1 MSDQAS
7 GGVQGLRTW
16 SAEAAE
22 RVRELIPAMGARAV
36 PPAAYDRSIGELDQ
50 LVRLLDHD
58 PVLRGAV
65 SVWLGGALA
74 LRLST
79 GAGTDTDRERAER
92 LLRDARDRRTA
103 LGATVGTQERRWAAL
118 FLLTLLTP
126 MRSQPGAPGNVPD
139 LAAFVDWFTRS
150 GPDGVMTF
158 ATEIHE
164 LTDDIAEL
172 PLPPEF
178 LTEYRRLRELFSAST
193 GPDFTEIL
201 ANVMPV
207 GDPFADV
214 LRQTMGRM
222 FNGGGPGAEG
232 PEGAAADGAGG
243 ERDTRAAPAEE
254 EGAAAPAAEGD
265 AAPAPDPEP
274 EPPLALGDIR
284 RIAAALD
291 AVNATTHGFDEALR
305 NGDPQALNEMLRK
318 LRSVQDMPPP
328 GLDPTPGI
336 EALMALLLNV
346 SAGVGGTI
354 QDQSTGR
361 AHVDAVA
368 RYFENYG
375 GPLPPGFRDPAVLGR
390 AQALYAKVLDAG
402 DAEDGEAL
410 RGLVDDAE
418 ELARTAPEGH
428 PFRFVVELT
437 LGAAL
442 TRLGAVIGDL
452 ELIRRGTPFLEQGMA
467 GARAVDFPFAEATP
481 LPTGPDFALLRAALS
496 GGTAPG
502 VDHVPPPADASTDE
516 VYSAA
521 LSAGLQYAL
530 TRDQAVLDMHI
541 DELERVR
548 DAVRE
553 GKAPRIAAEALWRLA
568 EAYRERGVRDQDVQ
582 DIRALGAAE
591 EALTALA
598 ADVLLQAGAEHGLLT
613 ARSGANRGVQAA
625 LWAASQGRLHEGV
638 AVLELGRALVLHAAS
653 TSSAVPELLDADGY
667 HELAEAWREA
677 VAAGADGAPGD
688 AREQGV
694 PGELPSTLRRRA
706 LEALGYRRRGG
717 LLGTPT
723 PADLADG
730 VAASGADALV
740 YLVPGEDAE
749 AGVAIIVSPER
760 GLAMKV
766 LPLLSGAENGPVE
779 RYLDA
784 TALIDAAAP
793 DDAAAAQS
801 WEQSL
806 GALCDWAHDVLG
818 PVVTA
823 LEEALRPGGD
833 RAQEPLRVV
842 LVPCGRLGIVPWHA
856 ARGPGGTSPAYL
868 CRTTVFSYAA
878 SGSQFLRTVRRA
890 PRDPAAAPV
899 LLADPTLGLTYAEVE
914 VLALRNAFYP
924 GARLCGGMFEVPEDE
939 LLPGTPEEVLGF
951 LTEGASLLHVAS
963 HGSAGVRP
971 TVSALHLAAGPAG
984 DPPAEADGTD
994 SGDLTVTRLL
1004 DQPVRRQA
1012 TADGPLV
1019 VLSACRTD
1027 LSTRD
1032 HDEALTLTT
1041 AFVSGGARDVVGSRW
1056 AADDGTAALL
1066 MAVFHHYLNAE
1077 GLSPVDALRAAQLWM
1092 LDPGR
1097 ETPGSL
1103 SGVLLRQ
1110 AERTDLDRV
1119 PLWAAFIH
1127 QGHPGPAGTRKTS
1140 EGGGPDE
1147 HEW

>member
-1 MSDQAS
+1 MSDQES

-22 RVRELIPAMGARAV
+22 RVRGLIPAMGARAV
-36 PPAAYDRSIGELDQ
+36 PPGAYDRSVDELDQ
-50 LVRLLDHD
+50 LVGLLDHD

-74 LRLST
+74 LRLSA
-79 GAGTDTDRERAER
+79 GAGDGADRERAER
-92 LLRDARDRRTA
+92 LLRDVRDRRTA
-103 LGATVGTQERRWAAL
+103 LGATVGTEERRWAAL

-126 MRSQPGAPGNVPD
+126 MRSQPGVPGDVPD
-139 LAAFVDWFTRS
+139 LAAFVDWLTRS

-178 LTEYRRLRELFSAST
+178 LAEYRRMRELFSAST
-193 GPDFTEIL
+193 GADFTQIL
-201 ANVMPV
+201 ANVMPA

-214 LRQTMGRM
+214 LRQTVGRM
-222 FNGGGPGAEG
+222 FGGYGGPGAAG
-232 PEGAAADGAGG
+232 AGAAAADGVSG
-243 ERDTRAAPAEE
+243 ERDAGNTHG
-254 EGAAAPAAEGD
+254 EGGGEAAPAAT
-265 AAPAPDPEP
+265 PDPEP

-291 AVNATTHGFDEALR
+291 AVHATTHGFDDALR
-305 NGDPQALNEMLRK
+305 NGDPQALDEMLRK
-318 LRSVQDMPPP
+318 LRSVQDKPPP
-328 GLDPTPGI
+328 GPDPTPGI
-336 EALMALLLNV
+336 EALKALLLNV

-354 QDQSTGR
+354 QDQSAGR
-361 AHVDAVA
+361 AHMDSIA
-368 RYFENYG
+368 RYFENYD

-390 AQALYAKVLDAG
+390 AQELYAKVLDAG

-410 RGLVDDAE
+410 LGLVAEAE
-418 ELARTAPEGH
+418 ELARTVPEGH
-428 PFRFVVELT
+428 PLRFVVELT

-442 TRLGAVIGDL
+442 TQRGAVIGDL
-452 ELIRRGTPFLEQGMA
+452 EPIRRGTPFLEKGMT
-467 GARAVDFPFAEATP
+467 GARASGFPSAEAMP

-496 GGTAPG
+496 GGTAPD
-502 VDHVPPPADASTDE
+502 VDRVPPPPDASTDE
-516 VYSAA
+516 IYSAA

-530 TRDQAVLDMHI
+530 TRDPAVLDTLI
-541 DELERVR
+541 GELERVR

-553 GKAPRIAAEALWRLA
+553 GRAPRIAAEALWRLA

-591 EALTALA
+591 EALSALA

-625 LWAASQGRLHEGV
+625 LWAASQGRLHEAV

-653 TSSAVPELLDADGY
+653 TSSAVPELLDADGH
-667 HELAEAWREA
+667 HELADAWREA
-677 VAAGADGAPGD
+677 VAPGADGAPGD
-688 AREQGV
+688 GREQRV
-694 PGELPSTLRRRA
+694 PSELPSTLRRRA
-706 LEALGYRRRGG
+706 LEALGYRERGG

-749 AGVAIIVSPER
+749 AGVAIIVAPER
-760 GLAMKV
+760 GVAMKV
-766 LPLLSGAENGPVE
+766 LPLLSGAGNGPVE

-784 TALIDAAAP
+784 TALRDTAAP
-793 DDAAAAQS
+793 DDAAAAQG
-801 WEQSL
+801 WEESL

-833 RAQEPLRVV
+833 RAKEPLRVV

-878 SGSQFLRTVRRA
+878 SGGQFLRTVRRA

-924 GARLCGGMFEVPEDE
+924 EARLCGGMFEVPEDE
-939 LLPGTPEEVLGF
+939 LLPGTPDEVLGF
-951 LTEGASLLHVAS
+951 LADGASLLHVAS

-971 TVSALHLAAGPAG
+971 TVSALHLAAEPAG
-984 DPPAEADGTD
+984 APPAEADGAD
-994 SGDLTVTRLL
+994 PGDLTVTRLL
-1004 DQPVRRQA
+1004 DQPVRQQA
-1012 TADGPLV
+1012 PTDGPLV

-1097 ETPGSL
+1097 ENPGSL

-1127 QGHPGPAGTRKTS
+1127 QGHPGPAGTRKTHG
-1140 EGGGPDE
+1140 GGGPDE